1 MAGGG
6 NAGEGTQA
14 TPVAIAAGEGDLA
27 KLRDLVTSGAAVNVA
42 NGEGRTPLHLAATE
56 GRLEV
61 ARYLI
66 EEAGAHVNPTDRW
79 GGSPLDDAL
88 RSGNKELAK
97 FLELRGGKK
106 GQTNVDYDAGDLGLA
121 AASGDMATMRRL
133 VREHKVDPDEGDY
146 DKRTALHRAAAEGQ
160 VEAVTFLVEEMGA
173 ELSPLDRWRSSPL
186 DEAVRAGHEVVA
198 SYLCGK
204 GASRGAE
211 NANADDGSP
220 RGGLLVTQGS
230 LKALEPSAQ
239 ASRRGSMRRRS
250 TASAANGEDQGG
262 SRMRVGGSLRSSV
275 ADFSLFSYRSS
286 VTSLHSTMGIP
297 PPLPGQPLELGDYLI
312 PLPHPPSEDLLHP
325 GRLRIG
331 RSARKMAAEMVDL
344 WTFDVLSLQ
353 EASRGHALYLLGLAV
368 FERHNLLKACR
379 IDMRAFERFLLRME
393 HGYGANPY
401 HNSMHGADVLMTTH
415 LFLSKYGFLERLS
428 SLELL
433 ASLLGALMHDFNHP
447 GTTNAHEAKLH
458 SARAIIYSD
467 SSILE
472 RHHLASSFELLRLLK
487 AEGHDLL
494 GGLPAADYQTVR
506 SLIID
511 IVLHTDLSNHFKFVS
526 RLQAL
531 CTAKGHSQSS
541 NTADAAGATS
551 AGSSGGAAGSGGGGG
566 GSGGTS
572 EAESSSWVSTLHDP
586 ESVDV
591 RLLLG
596 LAIKFADLGH
606 SIKPFHL
613 HKAWTVRVTNEFWA
627 LGDRERALGVPI
639 SPLCDREAEGSAM
652 ALAKSQVGFFSYVC
666 TPFYAAI
673 ADLVDPHMEP
683 YAQLLANQNEW
694 AVRVERANKLEPK
707 LEQDG
712 RTTRRRLSS
721 QDGGEDVDEA
731 EDEAVDAAALL
742 RRLSTR
748 YDPSDSERS
757 DNEEFGRLS
766 ERSEEVRTQA
776 SEWHKGD
783 ANGRTAKAK
792 KDVKEEAEGAVTSA
806 PPAPVAV
813 VKPSGGLLSRLAHK
827 LGC

>member
-1 MAGGG
+1 
-6 NAGEGTQA
+6 
-14 TPVAIAAGEGDLA
+14 L
-27 KLRDLVTSGAAVNVA
+27 
-42 NGEGRTPLHLAATE
+42 
-56 GRLEV
+56 
-61 ARYLI
+61 
-66 EEAGAHVNPTDRW
+66 
-79 GGSPLDDAL
+79 
-88 RSGNKELAK
+88 
-97 FLELRGGKK
+97 K
-106 GQTNVDYDAGDLGLA
+106 G
-121 AASGDMATMRRL
+121 
-133 VREHKVDPDEGDY
+133 
-146 DKRTALHRAAAEGQ
+146 
-160 VEAVTFLVEEMGA
+160 
-173 ELSPLDRWRSSPL
+173 
-186 DEAVRAGHEVVA
+186 
-198 SYLCGK
+198 
-204 GASRGAE
+204 
-211 NANADDGSP
+211 
-220 RGGLLVTQGS
+220 
-230 LKALEPSAQ
+230 
-239 ASRRGSMRRRS
+239 
-250 TASAANGEDQGG
+250 
-262 SRMRVGGSLRSSV
+262 
-275 ADFSLFSYRSS
+275 
-286 VTSLHSTMGIP
+286 
-297 PPLPGQPLELGDYLI
+297 
-312 PLPHPPSEDLLHP
+312 
-325 GRLRIG
+325 
-331 RSARKMAAEMVDL
+331 
-344 WTFDVLSLQ
+344 
-353 EASRGHALYLLGLAV
+353 
-368 FERHNLLKACR
+368 
-379 IDMRAFERFLLRME
+379 
-393 HGYGANPY
+393 
-401 HNSMHGADVLMTTH
+401 
-415 LFLSKYGFLERLS
+415 
-428 SLELL
+428 
-433 ASLLGALMHDFNHP
+433 
-447 GTTNAHEAKLH
+447 
-458 SARAIIYSD
+458 
-467 SSILE
+467 
-472 RHHLASSFELLRLLK
+472 
-487 AEGHDLL
+487 EGHDLL

-551 AGSSGGAAGSGGGGG
+551 AGSAGGSGGGGG
-566 GSGGTS
+566 SSGGTS
-572 EAESSSWVSTLHDP
+572 KAESSCWVSPLHDP

-707 LEQDG
+707 LEPDG

-757 DNEEFGRLS
+757 EEEFGRLS
-766 ERSEEVRTQA
+766 ERSEEVRAQ
-776 SEWHKGD
+776 
-783 ANGRTAKAK
+783 GRTATAK
-792 KDVKEEAEGAVTSA
+792 KDVKEEAEGVVTSA

-813 VKPSGGLLSRLAHK
+813 VRPSGGLLRGLGHM